1 MEYNWFFPP
10 HEGVRLSDLA
20 DQIGATLEDKSSA
33 DRLVRSVA
41 PVYRAGEQD
50 VCYMLHRRNRDE
62 FATSKAAAIICDQA
76 IAAIVPAHIPV
87 LLTRYPHTA
96 FAVAGAILHPQAMRP
111 AQNLSGPG
119 GVSAAAFVD
128 PSARLE
134 ADVDIEATAVIGAGA
149 QIGAGTRI
157 AAGVVIGPGVRI
169 GRGCT
174 IAAGA
179 SVVCALVGDNV
190 IIHAGARIGQ
200 DGFGNAPGP
209 RGGMIKIVQIG
220 RVILQDWVEI
230 GANTTIDR
238 GAMDD
243 TVVGEGTKID
253 NLVQLGH
260 NVHVGRYCG
269 IAAQVGIAGSTQIG
283 DGVMIGGAAAIN
295 GHIKIGDGAQIAAM
309 SGVAADVPAGQ
320 RYGGIPARPM
330 RDFLRDIAE
339 MTARAHSRHKKSGGN
354 DE

>member
-174 IAAGA
+174 IASGA

-238 GAMDD
+238 GALGD
-243 TVVGEGTKID
+243 TVIGDGTKID
-253 NLVQLGH
+253 NLVQIGH
-260 NVHVGRYCG
+260 NVQIGRSCAIAAHCG
-269 IAAQVGIAGSTQIG
+269 ISGSVTIGDFVMLGGRVGIGDHVSIGSGAQLAAGSG
-283 DGVMIGGAAAIN
+283 LM
-295 GHIKIGDGAQIAAM
+295 H
-309 SGVAADVPAGQ
+309 DVPAGE
-320 RYGGIPARPM
+320 RWGGSPAQPIKGW
-330 RDFLRDIAE
+330 LRE
-339 MTARAHSRHKKSGGN
+339 VSLLRGMVRNKNGKKDGN
-354 DE
+354 G